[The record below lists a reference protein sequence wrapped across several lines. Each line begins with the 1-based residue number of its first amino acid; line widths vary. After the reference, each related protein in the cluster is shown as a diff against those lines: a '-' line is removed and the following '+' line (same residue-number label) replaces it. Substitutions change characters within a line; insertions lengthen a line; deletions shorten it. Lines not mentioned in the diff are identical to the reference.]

1 MKLQALAAPDT
12 FPGVTGA
19 EVTAL
24 EMLPP
29 ADEPST
35 GSDAEDIERGRAVVP
50 ASLSVVSLRVA
61 FRFAVDGRNA
71 NTDVASLL
79 ETIKRAMLSLLGAL

>member
-35 GSDAEDIERGRAVVP
+35 GSDAEDIERGAVVP
-50 ASLSVVSLRVA
+50 AALSVVSLRVA